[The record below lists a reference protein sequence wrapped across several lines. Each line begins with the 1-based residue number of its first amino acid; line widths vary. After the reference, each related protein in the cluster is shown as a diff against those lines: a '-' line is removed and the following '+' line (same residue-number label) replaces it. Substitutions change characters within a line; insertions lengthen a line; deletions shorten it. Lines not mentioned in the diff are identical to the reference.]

1 MHSKSDIV
9 AMMVNDKEYEV
20 IEEFFQSLSRYQLG
34 WEILIEGSDFIFN
47 CVHLL
52 HYKCHK
58 INLNVVDCI

>member
-9 AMMVNDKEYEV
+9 AMIINDKEYEV

-34 WEILIEGSDFIFN
+34 WEISIEDSDFIFN

-52 HYKCHK
+52 
-58 INLNVVDCI
+58 D